1 MASLFTFHNLVKA
14 YHDCRRHKSNRQA
27 ALAFAVDAER
37 HLLDL
42 TCALVERT
50 YSPSPSFC
58 FVARNDKYREVFA
71 ADFRDRVIHHLLV
84 RQLEKIWEPVFIDD
98 SYACRRGK
106 GNHHAVTR
114 LQSFMRQVTANA
126 TRRAWFL
133 QLDIR
138 SFFPS
143 IDRRRLLEL
152 VLSRL
157 DSEEMRWLCQV
168 VILHDPTRDP
178 VFTCAQSKWRHIPR
192 HKSLFGVPPGKG
204 LPIGNL
210 TSQFF
215 ANVYGRL
222 FGRKDT
228 VSSRAP

>member
-14 YHDCRRHKSNRQA
+14 YHDCRRHKRNRQA

-50 YSPSPSFC
+50 YAPSPSFC

-84 RQLEKIWEPVFIDD
+84 RHLEKIWEPVFIHD

-106 GNHHAVTR
+106 GNHHAVTH
-114 LQSFMRQVTANA
+114 LQSFMRQVTANS

-143 IDRRRLLEL
+143 IDRQRLLEL

-192 HKSLFGVPPGKG
+192 YKSL
-204 LPIGNL
+204 
-210 TSQFF
+210 
-215 ANVYGRL
+215 
-222 FGRKDT
+222 
-228 VSSRAP
+228 